1 VGDGQVRAWARA
13 ALGRSEALDSLVRR
27 VRRSDEVAAL
37 TREAATLASEV
48 AQLRVELD
56 RARADPAMSGG
67 APGDGGDAG
76 PGDAGPDGPAAP
88 EPVPES
94 VRPFLAWAPPGHF
107 YSPVPDLGDVERDA
121 TRIFATVRDLPGV
134 DLRELAQLE
143 RFATLATLAR
153 EAPLPTRAG
162 DGHRYSTDNL
172 NYGPGDA
179 MMLQSMLRML
189 RPRRYLEVGSG
200 WTTALALDTSERFLD
215 GALAVTAIE
224 PYPELLEGVL
234 RPGDPVEIIARRVQ
248 DVPLD
253 TFATLG
259 AGDVLFVD
267 SSHVVKAGSDVHHL
281 FTRVL
286 PALAPGVVVH
296 VHDVFWPFE
305 YLRHWIAEG
314 RAWNEAYLLHAFLL
328 YNDTF
333 EILLWNHWLAM
344 AHPEVVASS
353 LPAMVENPG
362 GALWMRK
369 GK

>member
-1 VGDGQVRAWARA
+1 MGDGQVRARVRA
-13 ALGRSEALDSLVRR
+13 ALGRSEALDAAVRR

-37 TREAATLASEV
+37 QRQVAALMGDVAWLRE
-48 AQLRVELD
+48 ELG
-56 RARADPAMSGG
+56 RARAGCAGSPGAEGAAAAGG
-67 APGDGGDAG
+67 G
-76 PGDAGPDGPAAP
+76 PGAGGPAG
-88 EPVPES
+88 PES
-94 VRPFLAWAPPGHF
+94 VRPFLTWAPPGHF
-107 YSPVPDLGDVERDA
+107 YSPVPDLDEIERDA
-121 TRIFATVRDLPGV
+121 ARIFGATSVLPGV
-134 DLRELAQLE
+134 ELREKAQLE
-143 RFATLATLAR
+143 RFAALAALAR

-215 GALAVTAIE
+215 GALEVTAIE
-224 PYPELLEGVL
+224 PYPELLDGVL
-234 RPGDPVEIIARRVQ
+234 RPGDPVEILARRVQ
-248 DVPLD
+248 DVPLE
-253 TFATLG
+253 TFTDLRAS
-259 AGDVLFVD
+259 DVLFVD

-305 YLRHWIAEG
+305 YLRHWVAEG
-314 RAWNEAYLLHAFLL
+314 RAWNEAYLVHAFLL

-333 EILLWNHWLAM
+333 EILLWNHWLAT

-353 LPAMVENPG
+353 LPAMAENPG

-369 GK
+369 VR